1 MKYVLDACALM
12 ACLNGESEAVRVKP
26 LFDRATTLARAADG
40 SGVSIHMSIV
50 NLIEVYYGMI
60 QKTGNTAEADRIM
73 REVTGLPISVI
84 DTITG
89 AVYRETSRLKA
100 AYSISLADAFAC
112 ATALSLSAVLV
123 TKDGEI
129 KDVEQHE
136 PLSVF
141 WIR

>member
-1 MKYVLDACALM
+1 
-12 ACLNGESEAVRVKP
+12 
-26 LFDRATTLARAADG
+26 
-40 SGVSIHMSIV
+40 MSIV
-50 NLIEVYYGMI
+50 NMIEVYYGMI

-73 REVTGLPISVI
+73 REAAGLPIRVI

-141 WIR
+141 RIR